1 MGFLLFLSGCLF
13 GALVLGFLWMRE
25 RSLLRSLLAT
35 SNANVESLQQRA
47 REISEEKASA
57 EAKLSESEE
66 KSATAERE
74 LVAARSEMKN
84 LQDKLND
91 ANAARDEDR
100 RIREEEKKREESFR
114 AEVKKNSLLEFKE
127 LANKIFEEKSNR
139 FSETNRESIE
149 TLLKPLSER
158 LSSFNK
164 TVQETKENSIR
175 ERATIKTQ
183 IENLVKQTQSVS
195 KEAANLAKA
204 LKGDSTVQ
212 GDWGEMVLATILER
226 SGLQKNVHYFVQE
239 SVKMPDGKSGR
250 LDVLLRLPD
259 SRTIIIDSKVSL
271 TAYEKFLNSDDSA
284 VQESARK
291 EHCLSVKK
299 HIDELAAKKYE
310 QTQSDTL
317 DFVVLFMP
325 VETAYLL
332 AMQSDPN
339 LWNYAYNKHILMVSP
354 TNLIACIKLISDI
367 WRREAQSKNA
377 EEIAK
382 QGEKLY
388 EKFIGFAESFGKVG
402 SGLKSAQDAY
412 DKALGQLKSGQGN
425 LTAQAQ
431 KLLNLGVKSAKSL
444 PKILENADFSEE

>member
-1 MGFLLFLSGCLF
+1 MGFLLFLSGSLF
-13 GALVLGFLWMRE
+13 ASLVLGFLWMRE
-25 RSLLRSLLAT
+25 RTFLRSQMA
-35 SNANVESLQQRA
+35 SADANGESLRQKVG
-47 REISEEKASA
+47 EISEEKARI
-57 EAKLSESEE
+57 EAKLSESEG
-66 KSATAERE
+66 KSAKTEQE
-74 LVAARSEMKN
+74 LVEARSEAKSFRE
-84 LQDKLND
+84 KWEE
-91 ANAARDEDR
+91 ARAARDEDR
-100 RIREEEKKREESFR
+100 RIREEEKKREKTLREEIQR
-114 AEVKKNSLLEFKE
+114 NSILEFKE
-127 LANKIFEEKSNR
+127 LANRIFEDKSKR

-149 TLLKPLSER
+149 ALLKPLGER

-175 ERATIKTQ
+175 ERATIKEQ

-204 LKGDSTVQ
+204 LKGDSKVQ

-239 SVKMPDGKSGR
+239 SVKMPDGKNGR

-259 SRTIIIDSKVSL
+259 NRTIIIDSKVSL
-271 TAYEKFLNSDDSA
+271 TAYEKFLNSEDSA

-291 EHCLSVKK
+291 EHCQSVKK

-310 QTQSDTL
+310 QTQNDTL

-339 LWNYAYNKHILMVSP
+339 LWNYAYGKHILMVSP

-388 EKFIGFAESFGKVG
+388 EKFVGFAESFGKVG
-402 SGLKSAQDAY
+402 AGIKSAQDAY
-412 DKALGQLKSGQGN
+412 DKALGQLKNGQGN

-431 KLLNLGVKSAKSL
+431 KLLKLGIKTSKSL
-444 PKILENADFSEE
+444 PKSLENADFSET

>member
-35 SNANVESLQQRA
+35 SNANVESLQQRV
-47 REISEEKASA
+47 REIFEEKASA

-204 LKGDSTVQ
+204 LKGDSKVQ

-310 QTQSDTL
+310 QT
-317 DFVVLFMP
+317 
-325 VETAYLL
+325 
-332 AMQSDPN
+332 QSDPN

>member
-35 SNANVESLQQRA
+35 SNANVESLQQRV

-204 LKGDSTVQ
+204 LKGDSKVQ

-271 TAYEKFLNSDDSA
+271 TAYEKFLNSDFRRPG
-284 VQESARK
+284 VRPERT
-291 EHCLSVKK
+291 LSVRQK
-299 HIDELAAKKYE
+299 
-310 QTQSDTL
+310 
-317 DFVVLFMP
+317 
-325 VETAYLL
+325 AY
-332 AMQSDPN
+332 
-339 LWNYAYNKHILMVSP
+339 
-354 TNLIACIKLISDI
+354 
-367 WRREAQSKNA
+367 RR
-377 EEIAK
+377 
-382 QGEKLY
+382 
-388 EKFIGFAESFGKVG
+388 
-402 SGLKSAQDAY
+402 
-412 DKALGQLKSGQGN
+412 
-425 LTAQAQ
+425 TCR
-431 KLLNLGVKSAKSL
+431 
-444 PKILENADFSEE
+444 

>member
-1 MGFLLFLSGCLF
+1 MGFLLFLSGCLLA
-13 GALVLGFLWMRE
+13 ALVIGGLWMRE
-25 RSLLRSLLAT
+25 RAHFHSLIALAK
-35 SNANVESLQQRA
+35 ANGESLQQKVG
-47 REISEEKASA
+47 EISEEKAQL
-57 EAKLSESEE
+57 EANLSESES
-66 KSATAERE
+66 KSAKAELE
-74 LVAARSEMKN
+74 LIEARSETKRFRE
-84 LQDKLND
+84 KWEE
-91 ANAARDEDR
+91 ACAAREEDK
-100 RIREEEKKREESFR
+100 RIRDAEKEKEKNDREE
-114 AEVKKNSLLEFKE
+114 VQKNSLLQFKD
-127 LANKIFEEKSNR
+127 LANKIFEEKSKR
-139 FSETNRESIE
+139 FTETNRESVE
-149 TLLKPLSER
+149 TLLKPLSEK

-175 ERATIKTQ
+175 ERATIKEQ

-204 LKGDSTVQ
+204 LKGDSKVQ

-239 SVKMPDGKSGR
+239 NVKMPDGKNGR

-259 SRTIIIDSKVSL
+259 NRTIIIDSKVSL
-271 TAYEKFLNSDDSA
+271 TAYEKFLNSDDPA

-291 EHCLSVKK
+291 EHCQSVKK

-310 QTQSDTL
+310 QTQNDTL

-367 WRREAQSKNA
+367 WRREAQSRNA

-388 EKFIGFAESFGKVG
+388 EKFVGFAESFGKVG

-412 DKALGQLKSGQGN
+412 DKALGQLKNGQGN
-425 LTAQAQ
+425 LTFQAQ
-431 KLLNLGVKSAKSL
+431 KLLKLGVKTNKSL
-444 PKILENADFSEE
+444 PKGFENADLSEE